1 MRRSIDRSQL
11 QKLTESGASEQNS
24 NSNFENVQD
33 LLGQNNFTNKMYMF
47 KENKDQLGRQNEKTL
62 NQNYNNG
69 SIIYKRTNSKA

>member
-47 KENKDQLGRQNEKTL
+47 KENKE
-62 NQNYNNG
+62 
-69 SIIYKRTNSKA
+69 